1 MKKNI
6 YIYEIWYIKVMDNFF
21 FFFLST
27 KETLKSFLAPFF
39 YIIFFLAKKGGLYHQ
54 KNTSISFNIGED

>member
-1 MKKNI
+1 
-6 YIYEIWYIKVMDNFF
+6 MDNF